1 MLTKKKIPISILLFL
16 PYISQYSDSIMA
28 VARLDEKNF
37 ASCGKDHSVCM
48 WNITNDGVRLIAKG
62 TGHSSYVG
70 ALAASQKFICSASKD
85 GILKVFI

>member
-1 MLTKKKIPISILLFL
+1 
-16 PYISQYSDSIMA
+16 MA

-70 ALAASQKFICSASKD
+70 ALAASLKFICSASKD
-85 GILKVFI
+85 GILKVLIYLIKISILEKKEKRNFFKCNALF